1 MRWVVRIGRWSLPT
15 VLGGLLLCF
24 GVLQA
29 QELSLQGRVLDAA
42 GQPLAGQEV
51 VLHRVTP
58 AGGAAV
64 ARATSGADGRFVL
77 RVEGAGGP
85 DALYFAATI
94 YDGTLYIGTPFRG
107 SVPPDAEYVLVV
119 GGDSAAVAGLPGAVQ
134 APGSGV
140 GGGAGFAVLVAVCG
154 LTGGLGLV
162 VVRRRGLQAIRRQ
175 RELLIELAQLDE
187 RYGDRQGEADGA
199 ESEAYRQAR
208 AALCER
214 LRSMSHAA
222 GE

>member
-1 MRWVVRIGRWSLPT
+1 MRRVLRVGKWSLPT
-15 VLGGLLLCF
+15 VVGGLLLCF

-29 QELSLQGRVLDAA
+29 QELRLQGRVLDAA

-64 ARATSGADGRFVL
+64 ARATSGADGRFAL
-77 RVEGAGGP
+77 RVDGAGGP

-119 GGDSAAVAGLPGAVQ
+119 GANPAAVVGLTAAAQ
-134 APGSGV
+134 APGAGE

-154 LTGGLGLV
+154 LAGGLGLL

-175 RELLIELAQLDE
+175 REILIELAQLDE
-187 RYGDRQGEADGA
+187 RYAGRPGKADAA
-199 ESEAYRQAR
+199 ESEAYRQTR
-208 AALCER
+208 ATLCER
-214 LRSMSHAA
+214 LRSVSHAA